1 MGKKWNKIK
10 LGITAECIMMIN
22 LFKDGKKINFMNGDG
37 EKALRKIIFVKC
49 GKFI

>member
-22 LFKDGKKINFMNGDG
+22 LFKDGKKINFMNGNG
-37 EKALRKIIFVKC
+37 ELKEKSVEKNNFR
-49 GKFI
+49 